1 MQLQECTYGRSCIF
15 LLSFE
20 GCGGAEEAV
29 GVLYQANWRKQQLL
43 GFGPFL
49 KKKPL
54 YPPRGENNCYTTI
67 ELDYNRFDLIKL
79 ICLHLFRGKL

>member
-1 MQLQECTYGRSCIF
+1 MYLQKILYIF
-15 LLSFE
+15 PVFP

-29 GVLYQANWRKQQLL
+29 GILYQANWRKQQLL

-54 YPPRGENNCYTTI
+54 YPPRGENTYTTI
-67 ELDYNRFDLIKL
+67 LKKSDYNKIAV
-79 ICLHLFRGKL
+79 

>member
-1 MQLQECTYGRSCIF
+1 MQFQEYTYGRSCIF
-15 LLSFE
+15 LLLFE

-67 ELDYNRFDLIKL
+67 QSD
-79 ICLHLFRGKL
+79 